1 MNVVSSHDIFPEEHA
16 HMYIPKNQ
24 PQMLPDRIPQNQP
37 ISTNTSTQPTI
48 VIAPKFFNGNGSDN
62 STSELQGDQLDN
74 NDNIMSEPSMV
85 IKSNV
90 DTANQPETE
99 VDSNKEVDFSK
110 GLVIKKQGQ

>member
-1 MNVVSSHDIFPEEHA
+1 
-16 HMYIPKNQ
+16 MYIPKNQ